1 MFHRAGEAV
10 VAETT
15 LVVSRADASGDLVH
29 GARPRHR
36 AAQSVAHRAGD
47 VMGDRADAAGE
58 HLGSEDGPAA
68 RLHLEDPVA
77 SGQADP

>member
-1 MFHRAGEAV
+1 MFHCAGEAV

-15 LVVSRADASGDLVH
+15 LVVSRADVSGDLVH
-29 GARPRHR
+29 GARPRRR

-47 VMGDRADAAGE
+47 VVGDRADAAGE
-58 HLGSEDGPAA
+58 RLGSGDGPAA
-68 RLHLEDPVA
+68 RLQLEDPVA